1 MNLPP
6 MSPFLLPKDG
16 LSKSEGQQC
25 NELFDKKGNNLMNP
39 SM

>member
-16 LSKSEGQQC
+16 PSKSKGQQS
-25 NELFDKKGNNLMNP
+25 NELFNKKGNNLMNP